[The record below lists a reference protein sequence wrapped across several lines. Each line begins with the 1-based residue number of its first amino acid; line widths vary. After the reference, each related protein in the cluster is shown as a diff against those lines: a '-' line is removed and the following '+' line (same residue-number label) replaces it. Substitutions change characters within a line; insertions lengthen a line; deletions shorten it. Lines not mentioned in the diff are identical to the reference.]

1 MTYEEALDLLPVMY
15 AQALHLRRL
24 GCDEQAIAAELAVE
38 PAAVGPMLQ
47 LAEAKLARLLT
58 ESTELAPSDGRGL
71 RNRPE
76 T

>member
-15 AQALHLRRL
+15 AQALQLRL
-24 GCDEQAIAAELAVE
+24 IGCDEQAIAAELAVE

-47 LAEAKLARLLT
+47 LAEAKLARLLA
-58 ESTELAPSDGRGL
+58 EPAQLSPSEGRGFPGH
-71 RNRPE
+71 PE

>member
-1 MTYEEALDLLPVMY
+1 MTYEEALDLLPVRY

-47 LAEAKLARLLT
+47 LAEAKLARLLA
-58 ESTELAPSDGRGL
+58 EPAEVAPSEGRGL
-71 RNRPE
+71 QSPPE
-76 T
+76 V